1 MLDISNKYVNAMVSA
16 YGQTSS
22 HILSFWG
29 LDIQSTLFSTE
40 LELQVCVQHSTKFA
54 NKPFHHI
61 KYTDDPDSDD
71 FDRAET
77 RTAKAV
83 CPFKAI
89 KTIQRQEEKKKT
101 EIVTMQMFIQLKY
114 TLL

>member
-1 MLDISNKYVNAMVSA
+1 MASA
-16 YGQTSS
+16 CGQTPS
-22 HILSFWG
+22 HILSFG
-29 LDIQSTLFSTE
+29 GFDIHSTLFSTE

-54 NKPFHHI
+54 NKPFQHI

-71 FDRAET
+71 FDTAET

-89 KTIQRQEEKKKT
+89 KTVQRQEKKKKKA
-101 EIVTMQMFIQLKY
+101 EIVTQCKY
-114 TLL
+114 LLNLSILDFNQVHK

>member
-1 MLDISNKYVNAMVSA
+1 MLWFQHVARLQVTFSLWSLDI
-16 YGQTSS
+16 
-22 HILSFWG
+22 H
-29 LDIQSTLFSTE
+29 STLFLTE

-54 NKPFHHI
+54 NKPFQHI

-71 FDRAET
+71 FDIAEM

-89 KTIQRQEEKKKT
+89 KTVQCQEKKNINCHNANVYST
-101 EIVTMQMFIQLKY
+101 
-114 TLL
+114 